1 MKTYIKFLIK
11 IYFTSLMY
19 VTLIMLSLVFILNLL
34 SELDFFRKIEVETY
48 FPIFIFTIL

>member
-19 VTLIMLSLVFILNLL
+19 VNFDNV
-34 SELDFFRKIEVETY
+34 ELGFYLK
-48 FPIFIFTIL
+48 FTK